1 MQYACRAA
9 SVLITQYER
18 ISFKVRM
25 QSESEAGAR
34 LHGKR
39 RGPADG
45 DLKRQTRLYQ
55 SAGRDEQLA
64 AGQRDPRGARRVRGQ
79 HSRRIRT
86 RHPCAYAGDA
96 E

>member
-1 MQYACRAA
+1 
-9 SVLITQYER
+9 
-18 ISFKVRM
+18 M

-64 AGQRDPRGARRVRGQ
+64 AGQRDPRGARRVRGDFVQ
-79 HSRRIRT
+79 ARQPNLSGHRPSDERKPKKGLLCR
-86 RHPCAYAGDA
+86 
-96 E
+96 